1 MNSILRPVA
10 VAAERCLASGMSWVV
25 TFFPGHAAAAAA
37 AADCVLP
44 LCAQPEST
52 LPTACLSVYI
62 LLLRKVV

>member
-1 MNSILRPVA
+1 MNSILHPVA

-37 AADCVLP
+37 ADCVLP

-52 LPTACLSVYI
+52 LPTACLSVYT

>member
-25 TFFPGHAAAAAA
+25 TFFPGHAAAA
-37 AADCVLP
+37 DCVLP

-52 LPTACLSVYI
+52 LPTACLSVYT